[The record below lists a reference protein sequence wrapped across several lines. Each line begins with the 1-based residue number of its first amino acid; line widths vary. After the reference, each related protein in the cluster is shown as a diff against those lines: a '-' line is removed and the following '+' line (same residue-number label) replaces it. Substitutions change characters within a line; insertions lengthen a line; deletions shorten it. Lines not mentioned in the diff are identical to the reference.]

1 MAASQMEIVLIFILY
16 STGVFHFASSF
27 VVILLNLS
35 LVSVFGCPIM
45 CAFLGVCEGHFDV
58 EMRCV
63 VPDLIFI
70 LLISL

>member
-16 STGVFHFASSF
+16 STGVFHFDSSF

-35 LVSVFGCPIM
+35 FVSVFGCPIV
-45 CAFLGVCEGHFDV
+45 CAFLGVYKGHFDV

-70 LLISL
+70 LLISS